1 MNTNMKTKISLKLS
15 VFCLVILLAG
25 CYSDLDPQDQGGN
38 LLNAA
43 NVFKT
48 DADFKKGL
56 AKLYAAFAVSGQQGP
71 AGLGDIRGI
80 DEGFGQ
86 YLRAYWNAQELTT
99 DEAVIAW
106 NDQTIKD
113 YHWHTWT
120 SSDVFNQAL
129 YYRVIYTVSL
139 CNEFIRASTGKSSGE
154 VKQFRDEA
162 RFLRALAYS
171 HALDLFGSVPFVTEA
186 DGVGST
192 LPRPISRENLFA
204 YIEKELTDL
213 DAAGLMGAPRFEY
226 ARADKAA
233 VWMLLAKLYL
243 NAEVYT
249 GASRA
254 TDCIT
259 NVNKVIAAGYQL
271 TSGSTLFT
279 NAYGKN
285 FLADN
290 HTSPEIIYS
299 IAFDG
304 SRTQTYGGMTYIINA
319 SLGGSM
325 NKDADFGSKSGWSGL
340 RTTPQFVGLF
350 ATGDGRDMLYRPG
363 QSLDINDISQFT
375 DGYAVGK
382 FRNRTATGA
391 LAPNVG
397 YDANGNTFM
406 DVDFPVFRLADAYLM
421 YAEAVLR
428 GGIGGTPAQALTY
441 VNLLRT
447 RASAGNI
454 TQGQLNLDF
463 ILDERGRELYWEG
476 HRRTDLIRFNKFSGG
491 AYVWQ
496 WKGNSKNGQ
505 PTAAS
510 RNLFPIPAA
519 DLAANPN
526 LVQNSGY

>member
-1 MNTNMKTKISLKLS
+1 MKTNLSLKLS
-15 VFCLVILLAG
+15 IFSFVILLTG

-43 NVFKT
+43 NVYKT

-56 AKLYAAFAVSGQQGP
+56 AKLYSSFSVTGQQGP
-71 AGLGDIRGI
+71 GGQPDISSI
-80 DEGFGQ
+80 NEGFSQ

-99 DEAVIAW
+99 DEALIAW
-106 NDQTIKD
+106 NDETIKD

-120 SSDVFNQAL
+120 SRDVFVTAL
-129 YYRVIYTVSL
+129 YYRLVYTVSVS
-139 CNEFIRASTGKSSGE
+139 NEFIRASSGKSSTE
-154 VKQFRDEA
+154 VQQYREEA
-162 RFLRALAYS
+162 RFIRAIAYS
-171 HALDLFGSVPFVTEA
+171 HLLDLFGNVPFVTEA
-186 DGVGST
+186 NGVGST
-192 LPRPISRENLFA
+192 LPRQISRADLFA
-204 YIEKELTDL
+204 YIEKELLDL
-213 DAAGLMGAPRFEY
+213 DTKGLMGSPRFEY

-243 NAEVYT
+243 NAQVYT
-249 GASRA
+249 GTSRA
-254 TDCIT
+254 NDCIT

-290 HTSPEIIYS
+290 NTSPEIIFA
-299 IAFDG
+299 IANDG
-304 SRTQTYGGMTYIINA
+304 SRTQNYGGTTYIINA

-325 NKDADFGSKSGWSGL
+325 NKDADFGSKSGWEGL

-350 ATGDGRDMLYRPG
+350 ATGDGRDMLYRSG
-363 QSLDINDISQFT
+363 QSLDVNDIGIFT

-382 FRNRTATGA
+382 FRNRTTTGA

-397 YDANGNTFM
+397 YDAIGNTFM

-428 GGIGGTPAQALTY
+428 GGTGGTPAQALTY

-447 RASAGNI
+447 RASASSI
-454 TQGQLNLDF
+454 TQGQLDLNF

-496 WKGNSKNGQ
+496 WKGKTKNGQ
-505 PTAAS
+505 PTEAT
-510 RNLFPIPAA
+510 RDLFPIPSS
-519 DLAANPN
+519 DLGANPN